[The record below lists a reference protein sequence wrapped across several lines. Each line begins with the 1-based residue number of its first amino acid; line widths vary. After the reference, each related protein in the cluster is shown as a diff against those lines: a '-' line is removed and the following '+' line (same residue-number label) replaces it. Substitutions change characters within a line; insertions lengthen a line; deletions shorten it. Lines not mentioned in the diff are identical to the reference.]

1 MGLAEGTREQ
11 PANALTDAMVEVRR
25 VAGPGEP
32 VASAVA
38 AQVTPAAEGL
48 SEMPP
53 SAPLDIPP
61 ATGPGQSEEGST

>member
-1 MGLAEGTREQ
+1 VFLAAGTHDQ
-11 PANALTDAMVEVRR
+11 PANVLTDPMVEVRR
-25 VAGPGEP
+25 VGGPLAPEP
-32 VASAVA
+32 SAVP

-61 ATGPGQSEEGST
+61 VGRPGQSGEGSR

>member
-1 MGLAEGTREQ
+1 
-11 PANALTDAMVEVRR
+11 MVEVRR
-25 VAGPGEP
+25 VGGPLAPEP
-32 VASAVA
+32 SAVP

-61 ATGPGQSEEGST
+61 VGRPGQSGEGSR